1 MKKFLKPNWW
11 YIIPVLIAVL
21 SVTVVGNKM
30 ASSSTYQGVVEILEK
45 QERDV
50 MTLSAT
56 AAGASAAIT
65 LIPGDAGT
73 PIAEQLADLSTDFVY
88 LLAVIV
94 LEKYIM
100 NIAGFISFK
109 LLIPLVCLLVLIIHF
124 VIKDESMKKK
134 IRIMSAKI
142 AAFAVCLVLV
152 VPVSAYCTE
161 FINSTYEGSMNQMI
175 EDAKNSTDTVKNSAE
190 SADGSENVLKE
201 MLQKAG
207 IGISST
213 LEQFKQSLTN
223 ISRIFAYMLVSSC
236 LIPVCVLFF
245 FLWIIRLLFG
255 LNIPVDQRFKG
266 SDILRNIN
274 SKKEGKNSFEN

>member
-255 LNIPVDQRFKG
+255 LNIPIDQRFKG

>member
-1 MKKFLKPNWW
+1 
-11 YIIPVLIAVL
+11 
-21 SVTVVGNKM
+21 
-30 ASSSTYQGVVEILEK
+30 
-45 QERDV
+45 
-50 MTLSAT
+50 
-56 AAGASAAIT
+56 
-65 LIPGDAGT
+65 
-73 PIAEQLADLSTDFVY
+73 
-88 LLAVIV
+88 
-94 LEKYIM
+94 
-100 NIAGFISFK
+100 
-109 LLIPLVCLLVLIIHF
+109 
-124 VIKDESMKKK
+124 
-134 IRIMSAKI
+134 MSAKI

-255 LNIPVDQRFKG
+255 LNIPIDQRFKG

>member
-11 YIIPVLIAVL
+11 YIIPVLTAVL

-255 LNIPVDQRFKG
+255 LNIPIDQRFKG

-274 SKKEGKNSFEN
+274 SKKEGKK

>member
-1 MKKFLKPNWW
+1 
-11 YIIPVLIAVL
+11 
-21 SVTVVGNKM
+21 M

-255 LNIPVDQRFKG
+255 LNIPIDQRFKG

-274 SKKEGKNSFEN
+274 SKKRRKK

>member
-255 LNIPVDQRFKG
+255 LNIPIDQRFKG

-274 SKKEGKNSFEN
+274 SKKRRKK

>member
-161 FINSTYEGSMNQMI
+161 FINSTYEGSMNRMI

-255 LNIPVDQRFKG
+255 LNIPIDQRFKG

>member
-161 FINSTYEGSMNQMI
+161 FINNTYEGSMNQMI

-255 LNIPVDQRFKG
+255 LNIPIDQRFKG

>member
-201 MLQKAG
+201 MLQKQELAYLLHWSNL
-207 IGISST
+207 SSH
-213 LEQFKQSLTN
+213 
-223 ISRIFAYMLVSSC
+223 
-236 LIPVCVLFF
+236 
-245 FLWIIRLLFG
+245 
-255 LNIPVDQRFKG
+255 
-266 SDILRNIN
+266 
-274 SKKEGKNSFEN
+274 

>member
-255 LNIPVDQRFKG
+255 LNIPIDQRFKG

-274 SKKEGKNSFEN
+274 SKKEGKNNFEN